1 MYVDVF
7 SLLHRSNFTI
17 INFNG
22 TIIARSYAKRK
33 TMKAIWNGAIGFGLV
48 NIPVKI
54 YSATETSKLDLDMLD
69 KSDFSNIKFK
79 RVNENTGKEVK
90 WENIVKGYL
99 MEDKYIILEDEDY
112 EAASPEK
119 SKILSIDQFVK
130 EVEVDSVY
138 FENPYYLEPQKNGE
152 NAYRLLIKA
161 LQETKMVGI
170 GTFVLRESEAIGMIR
185 PYNEEILVLNR
196 LRFDQEIRDYKD
208 LKIPAKKAPKPAE
221 LKMAISLIEQLSQEF
236 DPTMYKDTY
245 SESLMK
251 IIKQKAK
258 GKNVKAKTAE
268 PVKEGKVIDLMAQLK
283 ASLQNTKS
291 KTAS

>member
-1 MYVDVF
+1 
-7 SLLHRSNFTI
+7 
-17 INFNG
+17 
-22 TIIARSYAKRK
+22 
-33 TMKAIWNGAIGFGLV
+33 MKAIWNGAIGFGLV

-54 YSATETSKLDLDMLD
+54 YSATETTKLDLDMLD

-79 RVNENTGKEVK
+79 RVNETTGKEVK

-99 MEDKYIILEDEDY
+99 MDDKYIVLNEEDY

-119 SKILSIDQFVK
+119 TKILSIDQFVQ
-130 EVEVDSVY
+130 ESEVDSVY

-152 NAYRLLIKA
+152 NAYRLLLKA
-161 LQETKMVGI
+161 LQETEMAGI

-208 LKIPAKKAPKPAE
+208 LKIPAQKDPKPAE
-221 LKMAISLIEQLSQEF
+221 LKMAVSLIKQLSQDF
-236 DPTMYKDTY
+236 DPVMYKDTY
-245 SESLMK
+245 SDELMK

-258 GKNVKAKTAE
+258 GKNIKAKKAE

-283 ASLQNTKS
+283 ASLQNSKS
-291 KTAS
+291 KSAS

>member
-1 MYVDVF
+1 
-7 SLLHRSNFTI
+7 
-17 INFNG
+17 
-22 TIIARSYAKRK
+22 
-33 TMKAIWNGAIGFGLV
+33 MKAIWNGAIGFGLV

-79 RVNENTGKEVK
+79 RVNEKTGKEVK
-90 WENIVKGYL
+90 WENIVKAYL
-99 MEDKYIILEDEDY
+99 MNDKYIVLEDEDY

-119 SKILSIDQFVK
+119 TKILAIEHFVK

-138 FENPYYLEPQKNGE
+138 FETPYFLESQKNGE

-161 LQETKMVGI
+161 LQEIKMAGV

-185 PYNEEILVLNR
+185 PYNDEILILNR

-221 LKMAISLIEQLSQEF
+221 LKMAVSLIKQLSEDF
-236 DPTMYKDTY
+236 DPTVYKDTY

-251 IIKQKAK
+251 IITQKAK
-258 GKNVKAKTAE
+258 GKNVKAKATA

-283 ASLQNTKS
+283 ASLQNPKS